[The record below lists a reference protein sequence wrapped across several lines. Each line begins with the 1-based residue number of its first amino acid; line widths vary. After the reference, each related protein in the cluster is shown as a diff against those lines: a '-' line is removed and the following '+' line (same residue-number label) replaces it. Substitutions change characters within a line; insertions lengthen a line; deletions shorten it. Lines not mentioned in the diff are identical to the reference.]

1 MNFMGFLQIIINVIK
16 TRPKRVFRSDAEQLT
31 RAHRKV
37 IHPGSGCTSIKDLG
51 SSLARNSCSM
61 QSRMFFQPSRRM
73 SPWRCARPN
82 TVRAANCAL
91 KLLPKVAGMF
101 SGLCNVLVT
110 VSIICWYN
118 TCLPHAHTQRNRER
132 EREGR
137 DRDRVTDT
145 DRWRDKD
152 LFILNIHDN
161 TSLPYP
167 TQIQTML
174 QEPSPPPFHTPSSQL
189 ITWNKTE
196 NMLIPCFALPPKHW
210 AKWWICTE
218 ISQGCQTHHSCC
230 CEQKS
235 WHISCNNKTHNLHS
249 AGTWFTL
256 GTHLVATDTLYTHK
270 THGLHSADA
279 QFTLKRCMPCT
290 QQIQSLYWKDAR
302 FTLNRHMIYA
312 QTLHPS

>member
-1 MNFMGFLQIIINVIK
+1 MFC
-16 TRPKRVFRSDAEQLT
+16 SDAEELT

-132 EREGR
+132 EGGERQR
-137 DRDRVTDT
+137 QSDRHRQMERQRPVYI
-145 DRWRDKD
+145 K
-152 LFILNIHDN
+152 
-161 TSLPYP
+161 
-167 TQIQTML
+167 
-174 QEPSPPPFHTPSSQL
+174 HT
-189 ITWNKTE
+189 
-196 NMLIPCFALPPKHW
+196 
-210 AKWWICTE
+210 
-218 ISQGCQTHHSCC
+218 
-230 CEQKS
+230 
-235 WHISCNNKTHNLHS
+235 
-249 AGTWFTL
+249 
-256 GTHLVATDTLYTHK
+256 
-270 THGLHSADA
+270 
-279 QFTLKRCMPCT
+279 
-290 QQIQSLYWKDAR
+290 
-302 FTLNRHMIYA
+302 
-312 QTLHPS
+312 